1 MTTKIISVL
10 GALIVFGTLF
20 GASYFLEDRY
30 ASAKD
35 LDLIAMRLEQKI
47 QQDRSSSLQQRIWK
61 LEDRYEGEMPSEIYE
76 EYRIMKEDKKQIDI
90 LLESLFPPIS

>member
-1 MTTKIISVL
+1 MF
-10 GALIVFGTLF
+10 GAVF

-47 QQDRSSSLQQRIWK
+47 QQDRSSALQQRIWK
-61 LEDRYEGEMPSEIYE
+61 LEDRYEGEMPVEVYD
-76 EYRIMKEDKKQIDI
+76 EYRLLKEDKNRID
-90 LLESLFPPIS
+90 LMLRGLWLPVS